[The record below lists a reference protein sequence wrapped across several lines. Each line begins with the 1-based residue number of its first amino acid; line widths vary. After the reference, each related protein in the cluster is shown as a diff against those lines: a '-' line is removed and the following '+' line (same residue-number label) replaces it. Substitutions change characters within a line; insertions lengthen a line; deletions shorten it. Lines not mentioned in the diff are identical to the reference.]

1 MEPNIPRKQRDSPIC
16 KICST
21 SLLLGLLIYSTEIPH
36 ANPLQISLSTYC
48 IAFINSN
55 IFVYD
60 DLFFCGTVMLLSEST
75 MVGRMRVYDNLM
87 SNGFR
92 M

>member
-60 DLFFCGTVMLLSEST
+60 VSGRST
-75 MVGRMRVYDNLM
+75 CQHTNNTCAFVQY
-87 SNGFR
+87 
-92 M
+92 